1 MQNYFKTLLFL
12 ILTCMFGTICFSQ
25 NYQSL
30 NSGSTNL
37 YKNSEGTIRVLKPIG
52 SIEDT
57 DSILTSF
64 NVINQISTDCYS
76 PDAGSWIGKQV
87 IIKSNGD
94 NIFFNRNNDSIL
106 IKTSATLNQTWQ
118 IYHDNSVIILAQV
131 TDVDT
136 LTFCGINDSIKTIS
150 FHVLDLDMN
159 PIVHELNY
167 LSIILSKN
175 YGLIRTLNFFNLPEN
190 NLIGYEHYSPPIEEY
205 ELCGIQNSIIGTQN
219 LRYLEVYDFQPG
231 DELHMNYYRLIECC
245 DESTQTI
252 LKYLERED
260 FENRIE
266 YRVER
271 EYFQQLSVYG
281 TPSQTYVHDTI
292 TEIYEPWYEFDLLP
306 GEIVIN
312 ETFAYC
318 FKMIDGDRPIKTP
331 LDKGGMIQF
340 SETECWTLPI
350 FEGCSS
356 GNYIKGLGGPYFHC
370 ETSESIT
377 IKELVYYSVG
387 NETWGEPLIIS
398 KIDENNLK
406 NRVSIYPSPVINSFS
421 VSGENIYKV
430 ELLNSLGQIVL
441 YSESYNNIYIGN
453 QPAGI
458 YFVKVFSSN
467 SIVIKKLIK
476 L

>member
-1 MQNYFKTLLFL
+1 MRFNLIVCLL
-12 ILTCMFGTICFSQ
+12 ILLSSSYCNTFSQ

-30 NSGSTNL
+30 NSGRTIL
-37 YKNSEGTIRVLKPIG
+37 YKNSEGTIRVVEPIG
-52 SIEDT
+52 SIEET
-57 DSILTSF
+57 DSVLTSF
-64 NVINQISTDCYS
+64 NVINQISDDCYA

-94 NIFFNRNNDSIL
+94 NIFFNQNNDSIL

-159 PIVHELNY
+159 PIAHELNY

-175 YGLIRTLNFFNLPEN
+175 YGLIRTLNFLYFPEN
-190 NLIGYEHYSPPIEEY
+190 TLTGYEHYSPPLEEY
-205 ELCGIQNSIIGTQN
+205 EICGIQSNALCTQN
-219 LRYLEVYDFQPG
+219 LNYLDVYDFQPG
-231 DELHMNYYRLIECC
+231 DELHINYYRLTTCC

-281 TPSQTYVHDTI
+281 TPSETYVHDTI
-292 TEIYEPWYEFDLLP
+292 TEIYEPWAEFDLLP
-306 GEIVIN
+306 GEIIFN
-312 ETFAYC
+312 ENLAYC
-318 FKMIDGDRPIKTP
+318 FKMIDGEHPLKTP
-331 LDKGGMIQF
+331 LDKGGIIEL
-340 SETECWTLPI
+340 SEPDCWSLPV
-350 FEGCSS
+350 FEGCST
-356 GNYIKGLGGPYFHC
+356 GNYIKKLGGPYFHC

-377 IKELVYYSVG
+377 IKELVYYSSG
-387 NETWGEPLIIS
+387 GETWGEPLIIS
-398 KIDENNLK
+398 KIEENNLK
-406 NRVSIYPSPVINSFS
+406 NKVSIFPNPANNSFS
-421 VSGENIYKV
+421 VSGENIYNI
-430 ELLNSLGQIVL
+430 ELLNSLGQVL
-441 YSESYNNIYIGN
+441 LQTESTGKIFIGN

-458 YFVKVFSSN
+458 YFVKIN
-467 SIVIKKLIK
+467 LYDSIIMKKLIK
-476 L
+476 Q